1 MNKENIK
8 EYGSSTTAEINNETV
23 IYLTQFDANL
33 FLEFQR
39 YYQIFNLLVEKKV
52 FNQKGAAITLHF
64 DNQGLIKT
72 ITRADVLYLSGKEF
86 NNTN

>member
-1 MNKENIK
+1 MNKE
-8 EYGSSTTAEINNETV
+8 STTCEQQEQTV
-23 IYLTQFDANL
+23 IYLTPIDANL

-39 YYQIFNLLVEKKV
+39 HYEIFNLLIEKNV